1 MMFHLA
7 DFEPFL
13 RSTVNKSPV
22 ILLTDKLDESF
33 HLLANRALFCSS
45 SEKQLPPSKVS
56 HPGFFFFTRY
66 RHRLIEPC
74 SQDILKLQV
83 WIIGPIFF
91 NYLTTF

>member
-1 MMFHLA
+1 MFHLA

-33 HLLANRALFCSS
+33 HLWPIVHFSVPLLKSS
-45 SEKQLPPSKVS
+45 SPPSKVS
-56 HPGFFFFTRY
+56 HPGFLFFARY
-66 RHRLIEPC
+66 HHRLIEPC

>member
-33 HLLANRALFCSS
+33 YLLANRALFCSS
-45 SEKQLPPSKVS
+45 SEKQLPV
-56 HPGFFFFTRY
+56 
-66 RHRLIEPC
+66 L
-74 SQDILKLQV
+74 
-83 WIIGPIFF
+83 
-91 NYLTTF
+91 